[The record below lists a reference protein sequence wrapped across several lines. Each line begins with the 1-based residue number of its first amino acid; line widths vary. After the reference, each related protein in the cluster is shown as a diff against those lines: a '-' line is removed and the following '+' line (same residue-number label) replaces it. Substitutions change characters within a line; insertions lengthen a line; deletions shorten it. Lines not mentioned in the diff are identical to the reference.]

1 MTRGA
6 TVGIVL
12 VDSQPVYRI
21 GLEHVCRQDAR
32 LEVIGAYPTAA
43 AGLRAIE
50 SRRPDVAVLE
60 FDLPD
65 RRGTAL
71 VQACRA
77 ASPDTRMMMLSAR
90 CDGADVY
97 DAIAAGAAG
106 YLLKSVDAET
116 FCSSIELV
124 AAGETVL
131 DPRLHRLVAA
141 EIRLHAARAAVDL
154 TTREREVLSLVAEG
168 CSSREI
174 GARLFVSEA
183 TVKTHL
189 GKLYEKL
196 GVSSRAAAVAEA
208 MKRGLVEMV

>member
-1 MTRGA
+1 MTPGA
-6 TVGIVL
+6 TVRLVL
-12 VDSQPVYRI
+12 VDSQPMFRI
-21 GLEHVCRQDAR
+21 GLEHVCHEDAR
-32 LEVIGAYPTAA
+32 LDVIGSYPTASD
-43 AGLRAIE
+43 GLEAIA

-65 RRGTAL
+65 RHGPELIR
-71 VQACRA
+71 ACSA
-77 ASPDTRMMMLSAR
+77 ASSVTRPLMLSAR
-90 CDGADVY
+90 CDGAAVY

-106 YLLKSVDAET
+106 YLLKTVDPET
-116 FCSSIELV
+116 MCSSVNLV

-131 DPRLHRLVAA
+131 DPRLHRSVAA
-141 EIRLHAARAAVDL
+141 EIRLHAARSSIEL

-208 MKRGLVEMV
+208 MKRGLVETV